1 VRKKLT
7 EILAEYG
14 PVAVVVYF
22 GIFFTVLFGIWAAI
36 VLGWKPESMSANMG
50 SFAAAYLATKVT
62 QPFRIAST
70 LALTPVVARVY
81 TRVSGRPLGE
91 AAPEAH
97 GEETTP

>member
-1 VRKKLT
+1 LRNKLT

-36 VLGWKPESMSANMG
+36 ILGWKPDSMTANMG

-62 QPFRIAST
+62 QPLRIAST
-70 LALTPVVARVY
+70 LALTPLAARVY
-81 TRVSGRPLGE
+81 TRVAGRPLAQGRPP
-91 AAPEAH
+91 APDDAS
-97 GEETTP
+97 TP